1 MQQDFDKQQE
11 KFVKKVIQEAME
23 TERQIQRN
31 QILHNTRILMEQY
44 FEMRRHCKN
53 AVSES
58 EEMDSVEFAV
68 FKSGESA
75 YLESVRRSKLKTAM
89 MITNIDRAMEEL
101 REEYEK
107 KGMLYKYESFRLHY
121 VEGLSYEEIA
131 ERQNC
136 GKNTPARWAKELIRK
151 MSVKLFGVDGIEKW

>member
-11 KFVKKVIQEAME
+11 KMVKRVIQEAME
-23 TERQIQRN
+23 TERQIQRK

-44 FEMRRHCKN
+44 IEMRRHCEN

-58 EEMDSVEFAV
+58 EEMDSAEFAV
-68 FKSGESA
+68 FKNERA

-101 REEYEK
+101 REEYQEK
-107 KGMLYKYESFRLHY
+107 RLLYKYESFRLHY